1 MITENINIDNL
12 SAGENIDV
20 ILSFLID
27 QNKIWSKKIFDRR
40 KILK

>member
-1 MITENINIDNL
+1 MITENTNIDNL

-27 QNKIWSKKIFDRR
+27 QNAPFGHNFTLEAK
-40 KILK
+40 